1 MPAHPW
7 TRVSHRIAFSLLL
20 GAGVLLGASVARSQP
35 PVEAATL
42 FQPAGEPGDPKP
54 DAPKL
59 RKLTEREIQRIRFLE
74 LRGMRQGL
82 ESKPESITVKLDP
95 KLVEE
100 FLTLMEGKPNYTGN
114 QARGEFRKLTSA
126 QKIHLIAAERGPEFA
141 DRIHITSDPEV
152 FVEFRRKIM
161 PLVLRGCA
169 TTGCHG
175 PTDTE
180 ASKFHLYKDPKKTP
194 DTTYA
199 NFIILNDLAVGG
211 VPIINRSQ
219 PENSLLLSYM
229 IPTKDV
235 KPDMRHPGMTEIKPL
250 FQTRTTTNYKRIE
263 KWIASLKHPVEEYGV
278 HLIKSEFATS
288 QPDDQAKPAV
298 PSP

>member
-1 MPAHPW
+1 MPSLR
-7 TRVSHRIAFSLLL
+7 TRCLQLSVLFSVLLL
-20 GAGVLLGASVARSQP
+20 IVASLYWGSAPVAS
-35 PVEAATL
+35 ASM
-42 FQPAGEPGDPKP
+42 FQPAAEPEEAKP
-54 DAPKL
+54 DSPLL

-74 LRGMRQGL
+74 LRGMRRGA

-114 QARGEFRKLTSA
+114 LARGEFRKLTAA
-126 QKIHLIAAERGPEFA
+126 QKVHFIAAERGPEFA

-152 FVEFRRKIM
+152 FVEFRKKVM
-161 PLVLRGCA
+161 PLILRGCS

-180 ASKFHLYKDPKKTP
+180 ASKFHLYKDPKKAA

-199 NFIILNDLAVGG
+199 NFIVLNDVQVDG
-211 VPIINRSQ
+211 VSILNRSQ

-229 IPTKDV
+229 LPTKDV
-235 KPDMRHPGMTEIKPL
+235 KPEMRHPGATEIKPL
-250 FQTRTTTNYKRIE
+250 FQTRNGADYKRVE
-263 KWIASLKHPVEEYGV
+263 KWIGSLKHPVEDYGV
-278 HLIKSEFATS
+278 HLLKPGPAS
-288 QPDDQAKPAV
+288 QPADEPPKPA
-298 PSP
+298 PKLPTP